1 MMCRR
6 WMRAEGDTP
15 ARLPSP
21 LPLPSEARPG
31 PPAAGRAGGRLRA
44 WLHSAAPSQRA
55 GGRAAALAGRRS
67 PREAEGAGRGRGGGG
82 ARRRRDRGELAAARA
97 RRKVGAG

>member
-1 MMCRR
+1 MMCGR

-15 ARLPSP
+15 ARLPTPPHSSP
-21 LPLPSEARPG
+21 PLRSPARPPRSG
-31 PPAAGRAGGRLRA
+31 AGGRLRA
-44 WLHSAAPSQRA
+44 RLHSAAPRQRA

-67 PREAEGAGRGRGGGG
+67 PREAAGGGRGRGG
-82 ARRRRDRGELAAARA
+82 ARGCGELAAARA

>member
-15 ARLPSP
+15 ARLPTPP
-21 LPLPSEARPG
+21 LRGPARPPRG
-31 PPAAGRAGGRLRA
+31 GAGGRLRA
-44 WLHSAAPSQRA
+44 RLHSAAPSQRA

-67 PREAEGAGRGRGGGG
+67 PREAAGAGRGRGG
-82 ARRRRDRGELAAARA
+82 ARRRRRRRGELAAAQA